1 MCTERTA
8 MAGGMAE
15 KKRKLEWDVSEAE
28 ESVGA
33 AVHGVVTQLSPVKV
47 SKRNPTV
54 RYFDGKMSDGR
65 KSVRVVSFD
74 PSLRS
79 AMESAHT
86 KGSSVTLVNC
96 HIKAVSGSSRGR
108 DGEVEIMATTRSKVE
123 NSPRKFVV
131 SSATVDEEPTH
142 VKLCDVDG
150 CAVGQ
155 LVTVLAKVMH
165 LEPPQEVNT
174 KDGKELSKQVCK
186 VSDDFGC
193 VRLVLW
199 EKDIGAVEEEH
210 SYRFVGV
217 GVRLY
222 DGAKYLSVG
231 ANCIRRD

>member
-1 MCTERTA
+1 MDAKAC
-8 MAGGMAE
+8 
-15 KKRKLEWDVSEAE
+15 
-28 ESVGA
+28 
-33 AVHGVVTQLSPVKV
+33 
-47 SKRNPTV
+47 
-54 RYFDGKMSDGR
+54 
-65 KSVRVVSFD
+65 VSFD

-79 AMESAHT
+79 AMESART

-96 HIKAVSGSSRGR
+96 HITAVSGSSRGR

-150 CAVGQ
+150 YAVGQ

-174 KDGKELSKQVCK
+174 KDGNELSKQDCK

-193 VRLVLW
+193 VLS
-199 EKDIGAVEEEH
+199 AVGEGH
-210 SYRFVGV
+210 RGS
-217 GVRLY
+217 
-222 DGAKYLSVG
+222 
-231 ANCIRRD
+231 